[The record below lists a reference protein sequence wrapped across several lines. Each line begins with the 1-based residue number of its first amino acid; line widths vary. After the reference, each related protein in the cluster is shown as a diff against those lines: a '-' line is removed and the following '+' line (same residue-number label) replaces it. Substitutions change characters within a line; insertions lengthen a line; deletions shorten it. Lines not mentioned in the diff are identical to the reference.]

1 MDFQVLN
8 DLQKVSIKLLQVV
21 MTEKK
26 TNYIF

>member
-8 DLQKVSIKLLQVV
+8 DLQKVSLKLLQVV